1 MTAVI
6 FGLLTAVLF
15 AANTLSASRA
25 VRIIPSPSVVAS
37 AMLIGL
43 VITIPFAL
51 LEGVPA
57 RLPGSNLVWFVVSG
71 LGNVAG
77 LLLINAALRI
87 GKVGIV
93 APIVGTE
100 GAISAVLASILGESI
115 APAAAFVLV
124 VIVAGVVLSAIA
136 PDPAPVEHER
146 PVRAALLATV
156 AALAFGMSL
165 FATGYLSDALPTS
178 WLLLPARVVGV
189 LVLTIPLLALGR
201 LQMRRR
207 ALPYVMVI
215 GVGEVVGFAA
225 FTIGARDSVAVASV
239 LASQFAALGAIGAYL
254 LFKERLGRLQ
264 VIGVVV
270 LVLGVTTLTL
280 LRST

>member
-25 VRIIPSPSVVAS
+25 VRIIPGPSVVAS

-57 RLPGSNLVWFVVSG
+57 RLSGSNLVWFVVSG

>member
-25 VRIIPSPSVVAS
+25 VRIIPGPSVVAS

-57 RLPGSNLVWFVVSG
+57 GLSGSNLVWFAVSG

-77 LLLINAALRI
+77 LLLINAALRV

-124 VIVAGVVLSAIA
+124 VIVAGVVLSATA

-146 PVRAALLATV
+146 PLRAALLATV
-156 AALAFGMSL
+156 AALAFGLSL

>member
-25 VRIIPSPSVVAS
+25 VRIIPGPSVVAS

-57 RLPGSNLVWFVVSG
+57 RLSGSNLVWFVVSG

-146 PVRAALLATV
+146 PLRAALLATV